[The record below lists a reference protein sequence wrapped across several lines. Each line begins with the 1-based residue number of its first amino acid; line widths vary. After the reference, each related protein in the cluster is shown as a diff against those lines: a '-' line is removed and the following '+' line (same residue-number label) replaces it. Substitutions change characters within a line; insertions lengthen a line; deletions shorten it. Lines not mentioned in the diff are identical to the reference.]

1 MESRVLHLSMTTDPL
16 MSAILGD
23 LSAGRIDA
31 AEAARRIDALRS
43 APVEDRSEPQ
53 TVVAEPSVD
62 GTAAHDD
69 AASDPW
75 AAATD
80 RPQHATFARET
91 VGGRETVAHTESAA
105 PPAAA
110 APAGAPASSGPRGKA
125 ANGVE
130 RISVRAV
137 GRRVR
142 IVGETSVATLSAD
155 GPHVL
160 RRNGTTL
167 EVSSDG
173 EIGPSLDGFSILR
186 GVPRSLED
194 IRALGLGK
202 ELLLRVNPALA
213 VDVEVTAGQLSTERV
228 PHLGKVR
235 VTAGGAKLLDVAEVN
250 DVLVQAGSATIKGTI
265 TQGRHRVRVES
276 GSLSI
281 TLGDDSNVTVKS
293 DAQLGRVS
301 WAGGHS
307 GAGDEVVMGHGNA
320 RLDVE
325 VVMGHASVRV
335 GSDAEAS
342 AKSGS

>member
-1 MESRVLHLSMTTDPL
+1 MSTDPL
-16 MSAILGD
+16 MSAILNE
-23 LSAGRIDA
+23 LAAGRIDA
-31 AEAARRIDALRS
+31 SEAARRIDALKAEPTTAS
-43 APVEDRSEPQ
+43 PAAVPVEDRSEPG
-53 TVVAEPSVD
+53 TVPPAATPSSEPSSARDDRVD
-62 GTAAHDD
+62 AET
-69 AASDPW
+69 DPW

-80 RPQHATFARET
+80 RPQHATFARES
-91 VGGRETVAHTESAA
+91 VGPARGSAPETAEPATAPEAKGSARA
-105 PPAAA
+105 K
-110 APAGAPASSGPRGKA
+110 GT
-125 ANGVE
+125 NGVE
-130 RISVRAV
+130 RITVRVV

-160 RRNGTTL
+160 RRNGSTL

-194 IRALGLGK
+194 FRALGLGK

-213 VDVEVTAGQLSTERV
+213 VDVEVTAGQLNTERV
-228 PHLGKVR
+228 PHLGKIR
-235 VTAGGAKLLDVAEVN
+235 VTAGGAKLLDVSEVH

-265 TQGRHRVRVES
+265 TQGRHRVRAES

-293 DAQLGRVS
+293 DSQLGRVS

-325 VVMGHASVRV
+325 VVMGHAQVRV
-335 GSDAEAS
+335 GSDATAAS
-342 AKSGS
+342 GKDAE